1 MNKKI
6 LSCALVA
13 AMLASSV
20 GAMGVSAANK
30 DAFDNSYTG
39 VKDIHEN
46 LATAVNN
53 GIAVDEISTVPF
65 VDDLEEGTASKTKIY
80 LENYAPADD
89 TMGVEF
95 DDVLAAIEDA
105 EGKETTTQEFKDAV
119 KALSNYFL
127 GKNPA
132 GEGTLET
139 VALET
144 ETGHGISDN
153 RSDAIDVW
161 EDNFKDIDDNFD
173 ASYYDATELAE
184 YGIFHEKDENDTT
197 VGKPGD
203 LIFEINNVDES
214 INITK
219 TVTTRI
225 MYLNYEYERLLGE
238 DGLVAQSTS
247 KEDAYEELLEKAENL
262 TEDDYT
268 ASNWVKVQKQI
279 ELAEI
284 EAAAG
289 TAKGYNEA
297 IKQLNVIF
305 EEIET
310 VKPTYSDLKDA
321 LLGLYNKDADLD
333 KDMADGIYGDDKSI
347 DYQYDKADYKYG
359 GGYSDAWYE
368 FAGKAKTKDEDA
380 IEGAVKKAYD
390 VYELCTRSSTRKYVA
405 QSTVD
410 KVLEELND
418 AIFALD
424 PNYETSNWV
433 IVMLEDALEVANNVV
448 EDDFRTTSSYWKNF
462 VKDKE
467 YIEKLLEQDSVKE
480 KVAKAA
486 VEALLGDDMDAT
498 KGKDGSLAELSNC
511 KLAVSTAT
519 KNALKDAIKEAK
531 DLLEDKTGK
540 TSSQI
545 VTLQNALDD
554 AEEIG
559 TKNTISEYENAT
571 ATLEDAMTNY
581 EHPQGWY
588 QDNNGTW
595 FYGKEGDVAK
605 GWLNVNGVWY
615 LLDSE
620 TGAMKTGWQQVN
632 GTWYYM
638 NASGAMQTGWLNLN
652 GTYYYL
658 ESWGGMATGWKSVNG
673 SWYYLQPSS
682 GAMVANGWYWINGKC
697 YYFYNWGGMAANTT
711 IDGYTV
717 DASGAWVK

>member
-20 GAMGVSAANK
+20 GAMGVSAAND
-30 DAFDNSYTG
+30 DAFEKVTFTAPNLNAAAVDLSNIYTG
-39 VKDIHEN
+39 TFEDAMDEKVFTSKAHS
-46 LATAVNN
+46 NN
-53 GIAVDEISTVPF
+53 VYLFNYTGADQTDTTSAKVTYDE
-65 VDDLEEGTASKTKIY
+65 
-80 LENYAPADD
+80 
-89 TMGVEF
+89 MVE
-95 DDVLAAIEDA
+95 AIEDA
-105 EGKETTTQEFKDAV
+105 KIAGDVNGQTPEGDDNSLYRAAVTKMAKYYSNADFNGTWNDVVKADDGLSLTNPRKTAVADADANKTWFKDSFDVSSYDQAELKV
-119 KALSNYFL
+119 YNIEALEDAYKALNV
-127 GKNPA
+127 
-132 GEGTLET
+132 ET
-139 VALET
+139 
-144 ETGHGISDN
+144 
-153 RSDAIDVW
+153 
-161 EDNFKDIDDNFD
+161 
-173 ASYYDATELAE
+173 ATTAEL
-184 YGIFHEKDENDTT
+184 
-197 VGKPGD
+197 
-203 LIFEINNVDES
+203 
-214 INITK
+214 
-219 TVTTRI
+219 
-225 MYLNYEYERLLGE
+225 MYLNYEYDRLLGE
-238 DGLVAQSTS
+238 NGLLSTNTYW
-247 KEDAYEELLEKAENL
+247 EDVYAEKLADAEAL

-268 ASNWVKVQKQI
+268 ASNWAKVEYQMR
-279 ELAEI
+279 LAEL
-284 EAAAG
+284 EAEKGTSAGYKAACD
-289 TAKGYNEA
+289 A
-297 IKQLNVIF
+297 LNVIF
-305 EEIET
+305 DTIKT
-310 VKPTYSDLKDA
+310 VKPDYSALEDA
-321 LLGLYNKDADLD
+321 VEGLFKE
-333 KDMADGIYGDDKSI
+333 KVSPVDGIYPGTSAAGCIYLKN
-347 DYQYDKADYKYG
+347 DYKDG
-359 GGYSDAWYE
+359 KNIPDEWYE
-368 FAGKAKTKDEDA
+368 FAGYKDIGDEDY
-380 IEGAVKKAYD
+380 IKGAYRAAYE
-390 VYELCTRSSTRKYVA
+390 VYEKCQRASTRKYVA

-410 KVLEELND
+410 KVLEDLND
-418 AIFALD
+418 AILALD

-448 EDDFRTTSSYWKNF
+448 EDDFRTSSSYWKTF

-498 KGKDGSLAELSNC
+498 KGKDGSLAKLSNC
-511 KLAVSTAT
+511 KLTVSTAT

-545 VTLQNALDD
+545 TTLQNALDD
-554 AEEIG
+554 AEEIDND
-559 TKNTISEYENAT
+559 NTISEYENAT
-571 ATLEDAMTNY
+571 TTLEDAMTNY

-588 QDNNGTW
+588 KDNNGTW

-711 IDGYTV
+711 IDGYKV

>member
-20 GAMGVSAANK
+20 GAMGVSAADNN
-30 DAFDNSYTG
+30 DAFTNYY
-39 VKDIHEN
+39 KDVANVHID
-46 LATAVNN
+46 LQ
-53 GIAVDEISTVPF
+53 IAVADGFGEGEFAGTYF
-65 VDDLEEGTASKTKIY
+65 TDDLEEGKADPKAIY
-80 LENYAPADD
+80 LENYKPADEAEN
-89 TMGVEF
+89 GVSF
-95 DDVLAAIEDA
+95 DDVVEAVADA
-105 EGKETTTQEFKDAV
+105 EGKVVNSKEYNAAV
-119 KALSNYFL
+119 RALANYFE
-127 GKNPA
+127 GREPA
-132 GEGTLET
+132 NWQDDVAIEEQTGLALNDSVTKET
-139 VALET
+139 DTGRSVSDRRTDALDALE
-144 ETGHGISDN
+144 DN
-153 RSDAIDVW
+153 VQ
-161 EDNFKDIDDNFD
+161 DIKDNFD
-173 ASYYDATELAE
+173 TSFYD
-184 YGIFHEKDENDTT
+184 KDELELYAIEFLIARVNA
-197 VGKPGD
+197 VG
-203 LIFEINNVDES
+203 NNLS
-214 INITK
+214 TP
-219 TVTTRI
+219 TTRI
-225 MYLNYEYERLLGE
+225 EYINYEYERLLGE
-238 DGLVAQSTS
+238 DGMLSTS
-247 KEDAYEELLEKAENL
+247 TSWEDTYAQKLEDAEAL

-268 ASNWVKVQKQI
+268 ASNWAKVEYQMR
-279 ELAEI
+279 LAAL
-284 EAAAG
+284 EAEKDTAAG
-289 TAKGYNEA
+289 YKAA
-297 IKQLNVIF
+297 CAALDVIF
-305 EEIET
+305 DTIET
-310 VKPTYSDLKDA
+310 VKPDYSA
-321 LLGLYNKDADLD
+321 L
-333 KDMADGIYGDDKSI
+333 
-347 DYQYDKADYKYG
+347 
-359 GGYSDAWYE
+359 
-368 FAGKAKTKDEDA
+368 EDA
-380 IEGAVKKAYD
+380 IEGLYKEGETPETGAYSGTSAAGCIYLKNDYKDGKNVPDEWWEFAGNTESGDDYIEGAYRRAYD
-390 VYELCTRSSTRKYVA
+390 IYSKCQRSSTRKYVA

-498 KGKDGSLAELSNC
+498 KGTKGSLAELSKC
-511 KLAVSTAT
+511 KLTVPTAT
-519 KNALKDAIKEAK
+519 KNDLKDAIKAAK

-545 VTLQNALDD
+545 TTLQNALDD
-554 AEEIG
+554 AEEIDND
-559 TKNTISEYENAT
+559 NTISEYENAT
-571 ATLEDAMTNY
+571 TTLEDAMTNY

-595 FYGKEGDVAK
+595 FYGREDANVT

-711 IDGYTV
+711 IDGYKV